1 MSNLLTREEFKK
13 QVFSQTNGKCCVP
26 DCNCDAVDAHH
37 IIDRK
42 LFTDGGY
49 YIGNGAALCAKHHL
63 EAEKGIITPLECLR
77 YMKLTFDECPI
88 PDKIGLTKEEY
99 FELFCN
105 GKLNKWG
112 E

>member
-1 MSNLLTREEFKK
+1 
-13 QVFSQTNGKCCVP
+13 
-26 DCNCDAVDAHH
+26 
-37 IIDRK
+37 
-42 LFTDGGY
+42 
-49 YIGNGAALCAKHHL
+49 
-63 EAEKGIITPLECLR
+63 
-77 YMKLTFDECPI
+77 MKLTFEECPI